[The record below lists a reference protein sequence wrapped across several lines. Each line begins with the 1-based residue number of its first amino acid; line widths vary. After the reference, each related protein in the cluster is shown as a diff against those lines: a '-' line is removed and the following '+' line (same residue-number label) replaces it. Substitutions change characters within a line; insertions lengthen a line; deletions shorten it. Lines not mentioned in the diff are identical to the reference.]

1 MINTAVIEDNGAD
14 QKTIKG
20 FFEQYI
26 KEKKADL
33 SLSIFA
39 DAESFLEK
47 FSADKYDLILMDINL
62 TGMNGLEA
70 AARLRAIDQ
79 NVVLVFMTNLAQYA
93 IDGYKFNA
101 FDYMVK
107 PISYWDFSE
116 RLFKAL
122 QHVGNRK
129 KTKVLIFEN
138 GKKVIM
144 PLARIYYVEVCDHLL
159 VYHTKD
165 GCFRAY
171 GALKELT
178 KELNGSGFALC
189 NSCFLVNLA
198 YVTTVEGFNVNVG
211 GDNLLISHPK
221 RKIFLQELNEYL
233 GG

>member
-1 MINTAVIEDNGAD
+1 MIKIAVIEDKATD
-14 QKTIKG
+14 QEIIQG
-20 FFEQYI
+20 FFAQYI

-33 SLSIFA
+33 SLTIFGN
-39 DAESFLEK
+39 AESFLKDFTIDE
-47 FSADKYDLILMDINL
+47 YDLILMDINL
-62 TGMNGLEA
+62 TGMSGLEA
-70 AARLRAIDQ
+70 SAKIRKIDQ
-79 NVVLVFMTNLAQYA
+79 DVVLVFMTNLAQYA
-93 IDGYKFNA
+93 IEGYKFNA

-107 PISYWDFSE
+107 PIAYWDFSE

-144 PLARIYYVEVCDHLL
+144 PLTSIYYVEVSDHLL

-165 GCFRAY
+165 GTFRTY
-171 GALKELT
+171 GALKDLSQEL
-178 KELNGSGFALC
+178 EGSGFALC

-198 YVTTVEGFNVNVG
+198 YVMNVEGFNVKVG
-211 GDNLLISHPK
+211 GDDLLISHPK
-221 RKIFLQELNEYL
+221 RKAFLQELNQYL